1 MGIVNRKVKERETT
15 MKEFYIAIGVSA
27 ITIASIIS
35 FTIVIHH
42 NVMKPL
48 SSEQIIEQ
56 AKKDKQIF
64 AKYFK

>member
-1 MGIVNRKVKERETT
+1 

-35 FTIVIHH
+35 LTIVIHH

>member
-1 MGIVNRKVKERETT
+1 M
-15 MKEFYIAIGVSA
+15 MKEFYMSIVASA

-35 FTIVIHH
+35 LTVMIHH
-42 NVMKPL
+42 NIMKPMT
-48 SSEQIIEQ
+48 SEQIIEQ

>member
-1 MGIVNRKVKERETT
+1 